1 MIDLSNFDWGWMN
14 RPTERTLTSG
24 NTTKSYSQWHKDAI
38 TKEIF
43 EEQMYEKFFPVEEGD
58 IVLDIGA
65 SIGPFTYSI
74 LNKKPKHVYCFEP
87 SPSEIDTL
95 RYNTQNGPVTVIN
108 KGIADVEGEIEFNLF
123 GLDLSS
129 KVAKSTTFDKIR
141 EEFNITK
148 IDFLK
153 TDCEGG
159 EYSIFN
165 NKNFFWIKE
174 NVKKIV
180 GEWHLENPEKK
191 EQFRV
196 FRDTYLRL
204 FPNIHVYSVDGVDIK
219 WELWTERFLEYYFQV
234 LIYIDNRD

>member
-1 MIDLSNFDWGWMN
+1 
-14 RPTERTLTSG
+14 
-24 NTTKSYSQWHKDAI
+24 
-38 TKEIF
+38 
-43 EEQMYEKFFPVEEGD
+43 
-58 IVLDIGA
+58 
-65 SIGPFTYSI
+65 
-74 LNKKPKHVYCFEP
+74 
-87 SPSEIDTL
+87 
-95 RYNTQNGPVTVIN
+95 
-108 KGIADVEGEIEFNLF
+108 LF

-141 EEFNITK
+141 EEHGITK

-174 NVKKIV
+174 NVRKVV
-180 GEWHLENPEKK
+180 GEWHLENPERKQ
-191 EQFRV
+191 QFRV

-204 FPNIHVYSVDGVDIK
+204 FPKVHVYSVDGVDIK
-219 WELWTERFLEYYFQV
+219 WDLWNEHFLDYYYQV

>member
-165 NKNFFWIKE
+165 NKNFFWIKN

>member
-219 WELWTERFLEYYFQV
+219 WELWTERFLEYYFQI

>member
-1 MIDLSNFDWGWMN
+1 MIDLINFDWGWMN

-165 NKNFFWIKE
+165 NKNFFWIKN

>member
-165 NKNFFWIKE
+165 NKNFFWIKN

-219 WELWTERFLEYYFQV
+219 WELWTERFLEYYFQI

>member
-108 KGIADVEGEIEFNLF
+108 KGIADVEGDIEFNLF

-165 NKNFFWIKE
+165 NKNFFWIKN

>member
-1 MIDLSNFDWGWMN
+1 MIDLNNFNWGWMDK
-14 RPTERTLTSG
+14 PTERTLTAG
-24 NTTKSYSQWHKDAI
+24 ETTKSYSQWHKDAI

-43 EEQMYEKFFPVEEGD
+43 EERMYEKFFSVEEGD

-74 LNKKPKHVYCFEP
+74 LQNKPKHVYCFEP

-95 RYNTQNGPVTVIN
+95 RLNTQNGPVTVVN
-108 KGIADVEGEIEFNLF
+108 KGIADVEGDIEFNLF

-141 EEFNITK
+141 EEYGITK

-165 NKNFFWIKE
+165 NQNFFWIKE
-174 NVKKIV
+174 NVKKVV
-180 GEWHLENPEKK
+180 GEWHLENPTRKQ
-191 EQFRV
+191 QFRV

-204 FPNIHVYSVDGVDIK
+204 FPKIHVYSVDGVDIK
-219 WELWTERFLEYYFQV
+219 WDLWNEHFLEYYYQV

>member
-148 IDFLK
+148 IDFFK

>member
-1 MIDLSNFDWGWMN
+1 MIDLSNFNWGWMDK
-14 RPTERTLTSG
+14 PTERTLTSG
-24 NTTKSYSQWHKDAI
+24 NTTKPYSLWHKDAI

-43 EEQMYEKFFPVEEGD
+43 EDKMYEKFFSVEED
-58 IVLDIGA
+58 DVVLDIGA

-74 LNKKPKHVYCFEP
+74 LLKKPKHVYCFEP

-95 RYNTQNGPVTVIN
+95 RLNTKNGPVTVVD
-108 KGIADVEGEIEFNLF
+108 KGISDVEGDIEFNLF

-129 KVAKSTTFDKIR
+129 NLAKSTTFDKIR
-141 EEFNITK
+141 EEYNITK

-180 GEWHLENPEKK
+180 GEWHLENPERKQ
-191 EQFRV
+191 QFRV

-204 FPNIHVYSVDGVDIK
+204 FPKSHVYSVDGVDIK
-219 WELWTERFLEYYFQV
+219 WDLWNEHFLEYYKQV
-234 LIYIDNRD
+234 ILYIDNRD

>member
-108 KGIADVEGEIEFNLF
+108 KGIADVEGDIEFNLF

-165 NKNFFWIKE
+165 NKNFFWIKD